1 MVPNVE
7 AAKPAQERQ
16 ASKVANLVAG
26 TSGQDSTITA
36 DKHTVTYRANVPPGT
51 TDDQMQK
58 IMTRLQEKVMND
70 NNSSAMINGKPI
82 GSGATKLNVGGAA
95 AAACKSG
102 AGGLGSDAANEVRA
116 ASAEQKKRAD
126 EAKVEAEK

>member
-1 MVPNVE
+1 M
-7 AAKPAQERQ
+7 ER
-16 ASKVANLVAG
+16 VANLVSG

-58 IMTRLQEKVMND
+58 IMTRLQEKVLND

-82 GSGATKLNVGGAA
+82 GAGATKLNACGAA
-95 AAACKSG
+95 AATCKSG
-102 AGGLGSDAANEVRA
+102 TGLGSDAANEIRA
-116 ASAEQKKRAD
+116 AAADQKKRAD
-126 EAKVEAEK
+126 EAKMESEKQRAE